1 MVRAGALVVA
11 SALALLAGPTAG
23 AGGGYA
29 PLTARQVI
37 VPSVVGMT
45 RAHAEHRLR
54 ALGLRLAVVTAGSGG
69 AAGTVVAQRPRARA
83 RVARGATVRLTVAAA
98 GQVAV
103 PDVVGLQRE
112 AAEDRL
118 SSAGLEPRVVLV
130 YSLLLVGSVVDQDPG
145 AGRLAAAGTAV
156 TISVS
161 RGPGP

>member
-1 MVRAGALVVA
+1 MA
-11 SALALLAGPTAG
+11 
-23 AGGGYA
+23 
-29 PLTARQVI
+29 
-37 VPSVVGMT
+37 T
-45 RAHAEHRLR
+45 RATAVLR
-54 ALGLRLAVVTAGSGG
+54 ASPS
-69 AAGTVVAQRPRARA
+69 TVRPRARA

-112 AAEDRL
+112 AAADRL